1 MFFFPGNHP
10 TYVSGFQNDLRLT
23 YFIFI
28 LLIFSEPAKKKEGW
42 IEYFVDS
49 FQTKEA
55 QNKSLFT
62 SMGAYLQHRKVHV
75 YLSFYINTKNFYTSN
90 KQIIPGWWVLDTL
103 HNINFSLPHH
113 GGHETRII
121 RQVATKIDPVAP
133 LFAASK
139 RLSILIIIS
148 FITASLW
155 PFFWCLSHVRYDMLV
170 SEKKGA
176 TRFFVHLP
184 SLKLTVRAWK

>member
-1 MFFFPGNHP
+1 MISHVFFPREPSDICQWLSKRPSTDIFHLHI
-10 TYVSGFQNDLRLT
+10 VDLQRT
-23 YFIFI
+23 CQQ
-28 LLIFSEPAKKKEGW
+28 KDGW

-62 SMGAYLQHRKVHV
+62 SMGAYLQYRKVHV

-155 PFFWCLSHVRYDMLV
+155 PIFDVCHMWDMIC
-170 SEKKGA
+170 
-176 TRFFVHLP
+176 
-184 SLKLTVRAWK
+184 